1 MQEDVMRAK
10 NVFVLVLLGLC
21 SIFTA
26 CGKKDS
32 GASTGPEGITGP
44 LSGLKIGVSTS
55 YLEDEFTMVMN
66 MKGIVDYAKQL
77 GADIS
82 IQNSK
87 SDAEVQTRQIEAFIQ
102 DKVDYMFVNP
112 PTLDSNVTAVE
123 EAAAAGIQMICF
135 DGGVNTDK
143 GVLTHIAA
151 QDYDQG
157 KMVGEWAVDYIKKN
171 LNGKATILFESW
183 MALERIQARVDGA
196 HDVLKDSGLDLNFIE
211 LDSKG
216 SRETAANVT
225 ANYSGD
231 YDLVICSDQNTAQGV
246 ISTLQAQNN
255 KNAKV
260 LNVSDWGSEG
270 FAMIRDGNPYYIMAC
285 TRSPLQTGRMAVE
298 ALVAHLN
305 GEKLERY
312 TYVPGQIIT
321 KENVEQF
328 WDFANDTEKE

>member
-1 MQEDVMRAK
+1 MFIACNKSSAK
-10 NVFVLVLLGLC
+10 VESPAV
-21 SIFTA
+21 S
-26 CGKKDS
+26 
-32 GASTGPEGITGP
+32 GP
-44 LSGLKIGVSTS
+44 LAGLKIGVSTS

-66 MKGIVDYAKQL
+66 MNGIMDYAKEL

-87 SDAEVQTRQIEAFIQ
+87 SDAEFQTRQIEAFIE
-102 DKVDYMFVNP
+102 DRVAYLFVNP

-123 EAAAAGIQMICF
+123 EAAAAGIKMICF
-135 DGGVNTDK
+135 DGGVNTDA
-143 GVLTHIAA
+143 GIITHVAG
-151 QDYDQG
+151 QDYANG
-157 KMVGEWAVDYIKKN
+157 ELVGEWTVDYIKKN
-171 LNGKATILFESW
+171 LNGRATILIESW

-196 HDVLKDSGLDLNFIE
+196 HDVLKNSGLGLNFIE

-225 ANYSGD
+225 ANYAGD

-255 KNAKV
+255 NHAKV

-270 FAMIRDGNPYYIMAC
+270 FTMIRDGNPYYIMTC
-285 TRSPLQTGRMAVE
+285 TRSPLKTGLMAVD
-298 ALVAHLN
+298 ALVSYLN

-321 KENVEQF
+321 RENVESF
-328 WDFANDTEKE
+328 WDFEKNTERQ